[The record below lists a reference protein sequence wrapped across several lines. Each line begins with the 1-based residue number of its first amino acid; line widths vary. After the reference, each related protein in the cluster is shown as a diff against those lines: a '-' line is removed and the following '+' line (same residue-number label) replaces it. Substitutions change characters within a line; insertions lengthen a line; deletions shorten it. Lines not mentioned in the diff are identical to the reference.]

1 MEIYNEDKKIA
12 VVLVNYHD
20 YAERFLKACRNS
32 LRAQTYNKNDF
43 QVYIVD
49 NDSSEET
56 FNYLKNEYPEAKI
69 LTRDDGNY
77 SAANNLGFKEGIK
90 DGADYLVALNMDTEV
105 EPDFLLELVK
115 SLENNPEAGLAQ
127 AKILLYPKTEAERL
141 SPKINSLGNII
152 HYLGFGF
159 TNSYGRPDFEIKGCP
174 EIKGY
179 ASGCAFMVRGE
190 VWERAG
196 GLNEEFY
203 MYHDDV
209 ELSLKVKLLGYKII
223 LVPKAVVFHKYEFNR
238 SVRMFYYMER
248 NRYLTLFIFA
258 SRKYLTLIFLPLLF
272 MDVAMFFYSLLSG
285 RFKEL
290 FKVYAYF
297 LKTKNIDKLIK
308 SRQEVKAFSKLKFSD
323 IAKNFQAKIEFQE
336 ISNPILKYIANPLM
350 SAYWFLIR
358 RFI

>member
-1 MEIYNEDKKIA
+1 MKINHENKKIA
-12 VVLVNYHD
+12 VVLINYHD
-20 YAERFLKACRNS
+20 YAERFLGACRDS
-32 LRAQTYNKNDF
+32 LRKQNYDQDNFK
-43 QVYIVD
+43 VYIVD
-49 NDSSEET
+49 NDSSEKA

-77 SAANNLGFKEGIK
+77 SAANNLGFKEGIR

-105 EPDFLLELVK
+105 EPDFLSELAK
-115 SLENNPEAGLAQ
+115 ALENNPEAGLAQ
-127 AKILLYPKTEAERL
+127 AKIFLYPRTEAEKL

-159 TNSYGRPDFEIKGCP
+159 TDGYNQPDFEIKACP

-179 ASGCAFMVRGE
+179 ASGCAFIVRKE
-190 VWERAG
+190 VLEGVG

-203 MYHDDV
+203 MYHDDI
-209 ELSLKVKLLGYKII
+209 ELSLKVKLLGYRII
-223 LVPKAVVFHKYEFNR
+223 LAPKAVAFHKYEFSR
-238 SVRMFYYMER
+238 SIKMFYYIER

-258 SRKYLTLIFLPLLF
+258 SKRYLALIFLPLMF
-272 MDVAMFFYSLLSG
+272 MDIAMFFFSLLSG

-290 FKVYAYF
+290 LKIYNYF
-297 LKTKNIDKLIK
+297 LKSKNINKIIK

-336 ISNPILKYIANPLM
+336 ISNPILKYILNPLM